1 MSLIH
6 LTAPTINVYIC
17 VITVSCL
24 KSDLELFNVAW
35 QGGVVLSF
43 YFPVKQDDCAC
54 VEADVALTDV
64 LNLG

>member
-24 KSDLELFNVAW
+24 KSDLEVFNVAW

-43 YFPVKQDDCAC
+43 YFPVSRMIVHVWRLMLHSQMC
-54 VEADVALTDV
+54 
-64 LNLG
+64 